1 MTQEREKKGVVNWF
15 REVDWSVAYR
25 TEDWVAVWIGLFLLA
40 LCIFHLLPF
49 VQLPQAWGGEV
60 GPVSE
65 TWPTYGILGLL
76 GTIVFVYI
84 INAVG
89 LYFQN
94 EEIKKYSVGYI
105 GVILLAMLAYFIGS
119 HDYLAHYG
127 FNEVIWALVLGLL
140 VSNFFTKLAPA
151 GGAIRYAART
161 EQYIKTGLVLLGA
174 RIMFDQLLLLGAYGL
189 GIAWTVTPIVI
200 IFMFWFALRVLK
212 MYEDKEFAITVA
224 SATSVCGVSAA
235 IAAGTA
241 AKAKKEHIS
250 VAIGVTLIFT
260 VIMMVVMP
268 AAIAAGGM
276 NVHVGAAW
284 IGGTIDSTG
293 AVVAAGAML
302 GEEAMEIAAVIKMIQ
317 NVMIG
322 LLAFLVAVFWVLVY
336 ERGQRDT
343 SELHSAPLEIWIRL
357 PKFVLGFV
365 FASLVFTFLLSGEYR
380 EHALDLANNWRGL
393 FFVLA
398 FVSIGLESNFK
409 EMARVLEGGKP
420 LILYVV
426 GQSLNL
432 LLTLIAAYILF
443 SGYFLP
449 PVY

>member
-1 MTQEREKKGVVNWF
+1 MSEAQQKQGI
-15 REVDWSVAYR
+15 DWSVLWR
-25 TEDWVAVWIGLFLLA
+25 TEDWGAVWIGIFLLFLCVA
-40 LCIFHLLPF
+40 HALPF
-49 VQLPQAWGGEV
+49 VQLPGSWGGDV

-65 TWPTYGILGLL
+65 TWPAYGLLGLL
-76 GTIVFVYI
+76 GTVIFVYI
-84 INAVG
+84 INAVA

-94 EEIKKYSVGYI
+94 ENIKKYTAGFA
-105 GVILLAMLAYFIGS
+105 GVIILSLLSYFIGK
-119 HDYLAHYG
+119 HDYLSHYG
-127 FNEVIWALVLGLL
+127 FNQVIWALVLGLV
-140 VSNFFTKLAPA
+140 VSNFLAKLAPPD
-151 GGAIRYAART
+151 GALRYAART

-174 RIMFDQLLLLGAYGL
+174 RIMFDKLLLLGAYGV
-189 GIAWTVTPIVI
+189 GVAWTVTPIVI
-200 IFMFWFALRVLK
+200 IFMFWFALKVLK
-212 MYEDKEFAITVA
+212 MHEEKEFAITIA

-235 IAAGTA
+235 IAAGA
-241 AKAKKEHIS
+241 SAKAKKEHIS

-268 AAIAAGGM
+268 AAIAASGM
-276 NVHVGAAW
+276 NVHVGGAW
-284 IGGTIDSTG
+284 LGGTIDSTG

-302 GEEAMEIAAVIKMIQ
+302 GDQPMEIAAVIKMIQ

-322 LLAFLVAVFWVLVY
+322 IIAFAVAVFWVLY
-336 ERGQRDT
+336 FERGQRDK
-343 SELHSAPLEIWIRL
+343 SEMQSAPKEIWIRL

-365 FASLVFTFLLSGEYR
+365 FASLVFTFFLSGDYR
-380 EHALDLANNWRGL
+380 DHALDLANSWRGL

-420 LILYVV
+420 LILYIV

-432 LLTLIAAYILF
+432 VLTFIAAYILF
-443 SGYFLP
+443 SGQFLP